1 MVIADANGLPIS
13 AEIFSASSHEVTLVE
28 ATLDGCFIDT
38 EPEKL
43 IGDLAYDS
51 DPLDDVLAK
60 RGIDLISPIS
70 RTASVRSLKMVVS
83 SDDTFGATKS
93 NAPTPG
99 FKHFDVS
106 SSGGSGKFRISA
118 PLSISAALSF
128 WGDTFEYLFPDAL

>member
-60 RGIDLISPIS
+60 RGIDLISPH
-70 RTASVRSLKMVVS
+70 
-83 SDDTFGATKS
+83 KS
-93 NAPTPG
+93 NRVRPITQDGRKLRRYHRRYKIERTNAWIQA
-99 FKHFDVS
+99 
-106 SSGGSGKFRISA
+106 FRRIVLRWEWKVQNFSA
-118 PLSISAALSF
+118 FVHLGCAIIL
-128 WGDTFEYLFPDAL
+128 GRYL

>member
-1 MVIADANGLPIS
+1 
-13 AEIFSASSHEVTLVE
+13 VTLVE

-43 IGDLAYDS
+43 IGDLSYDS

-60 RGIDLISPIS
+60 RGIDLISPHKS
-70 RTASVRSLKMVVS
+70 NRVRPITQDGRKL
-83 SDDTFGATKS
+83 DDTFGATKS

-118 PLSISAALSF
+118 PLFISAALSF